1 MPNHVFN
8 KPHFFLDSTVTSQN
22 FTTPVGGGGGSVEIP
37 FRNRPQHSGK
47 LRGDLA
53 TVSASFD
60 DVKESAVDISL
71 QMGIGVQVEFESY
84 PGVELSVESLANATQ
99 GIDLHNVKTLP
110 CEDQTKT
117 IATVFIPDG
126 QA

>member
-1 MPNHVFN
+1 MPNNTFD

-37 FRNRPQHSGK
+37 LRNRPQHSGK

-60 DVKESAVDISL
+60 DIKESAAELSL
-71 QMGIGVQVEFESY
+71 QMQIGVQVEFESY
-84 PGVELSVESLANATQ
+84 PGVELSVESL
-99 GIDLHNVKTLP
+99 GKMRISP
-110 CEDQTKT
+110 
-117 IATVFIPDG
+117 
-126 QA
+126 